1 MWQLNT
7 LEANLK
13 SIRQSSI
20 KLRERRTR
28 LMEIPKPSDDE
39 RTEIEELRVQINAHR
54 KEERFLT
61 SRIKQLQSK

>member
-20 KLRERRTR
+20 KLRERRAR